1 MRINDCG
8 VMWASTLF
16 PIAGNAV
23 LLITRITFHSFTI
36 SSIIGSS
43 FGKVVT

>member
-1 MRINDCG
+1 MRINNWR
-8 VMWASTLF
+8 MMRASTLF

-23 LLITRITFHSFTI
+23 LLIARITFHSFTI
-36 SSIIGSS
+36 LSIIGSS